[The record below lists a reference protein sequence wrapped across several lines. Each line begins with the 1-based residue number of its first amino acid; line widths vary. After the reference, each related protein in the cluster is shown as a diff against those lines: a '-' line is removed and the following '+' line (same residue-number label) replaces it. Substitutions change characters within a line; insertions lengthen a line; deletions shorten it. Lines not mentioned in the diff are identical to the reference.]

1 MGKRLRVPL
10 IVGLG
15 LLAALFAAATL
26 SSAAVSFRSAERDGA
41 RVAEVLIGDR
51 VVIVLRTSAGGYTPL
66 ERAEIVANRL
76 RSALSEEVAAEDVQA
91 RPILSGHGV
100 FAANRLIVAVYESE
114 AAAHEASPES
124 LAKLWRDNV
133 LLALSLPLPEEAS
146 EEEPPVEETPGSGEA
161 AAPGSGE
168 APAPGAA
175 EQPEGPVST
184 GQAAAPEAA
193 TAAEPT
199 ALDWMG
205 TAQKWV
211 PIFSL
216 EREGV
221 RIGFAQ
227 VAGPTSQVEKVKG
240 VAQLRLDFQRIGRI
254 YAYIPVSTI
263 SVTKLDRV
271 QGVSVWALADV
282 KVLNF

>member
-26 SSAAVSFRSAERDGA
+26 STAAVSFRSAERDDA

-91 RPILSGHGV
+91 RPIPSGHGV
-100 FAANRLIVAVYESE
+100 FAANRLIVAVYGSE

-124 LAKLWRDNV
+124 LAKLWRDNI

-146 EEEPPVEETPGSGEA
+146 EEEPPVEE
-161 AAPGSGE
+161 APGSGE

-175 EQPEGPVST
+175 EQPEGPAST

-193 TAAEPT
+193 TAAEST
-199 ALDWMG
+199 ALDWTG

-263 SVTKLDRV
+263 SVRKLDRV

>member
-1 MGKRLRVPL
+1 MGKRLKVPL
-10 IVGLG
+10 AIGLG
-15 LLAALFAAATL
+15 LLAALVAATAL

-41 RVAEVLIGDR
+41 RVAEVLIEDR
-51 VVIVLRTSAGGYTPL
+51 VVIVVRTSAGGYTPL

-76 RSALSEEVAAEDVQA
+76 RGALSEEVTAEDVQA
-91 RPILSGHGV
+91 GPVASGHGV
-100 FAANRLIVAVYESE
+100 FVANRLIVAVYEPE
-114 AAAHEASPES
+114 AEAHGATPDA
-124 LAKLWRDNV
+124 LAKLWRDNI
-133 LLALSLPLPEEAS
+133 LLASGLTPPQ
-146 EEEPPVEETPGSGEA
+146 EEPAEESPAGAAPAEDAGPQEQTGSGPQVEGPSPAQGTAVPTAA
-161 AAPGSGE
+161 AAP
-168 APAPGAA
+168 
-175 EQPEGPVST
+175 PEPKS
-184 GQAAAPEAA
+184 P
-193 TAAEPT
+193 
-199 ALDWMG
+199 DWTG

-227 VAGPTSQVEKVKG
+227 VAGPTGQVEKVKG
-240 VAQLRLDFQRIGRI
+240 VAQLRLDFRNIGRI

>member
-1 MGKRLRVPL
+1 MGKRLKVPL
-10 IVGLG
+10 AVGLG
-15 LLAALFAAATL
+15 LLAALVAATAL

-41 RVAEVLIGDR
+41 RVAEVLIEDR
-51 VVIVLRTSAGGYTPL
+51 VVIVVRTSAGGYTPL

-76 RSALSEEVAAEDVQA
+76 RGALSEEVTAGDVQDGPVA
-91 RPILSGHGV
+91 SGRGV
-100 FAANRLIVAVYESE
+100 FVANHLIVAVYEPE
-114 AAAHEASPES
+114 AEAHGATPDA
-124 LAKLWRDNV
+124 LAKLWRDNI
-133 LLALSLPLPEEAS
+133 LLARGLTLPEKEPA
-146 EEEPPVEETPGSGEA
+146 EESPA
-161 AAPGSGE
+161 GE
-168 APAPGAA
+168 APAEDAGPQ
-175 EQPEGPVST
+175 EQPPSGAQVEGPSPAQETAVPT
-184 GQAAAPEAA
+184 AAAVPPE
-193 TAAEPT
+193 PKSP
-199 ALDWMG
+199 DWTG

-227 VAGPTSQVEKVKG
+227 VAGPTGQVEKVKG
-240 VAQLRLDFQRIGRI
+240 VAQLRLDFRNIGRI

>member
-1 MGKRLRVPL
+1 MGKRLKVPL
-10 IVGLG
+10 AVGLG
-15 LLAALFAAATL
+15 LLAALVAATAL

-41 RVAEVLIGDR
+41 RVAEVLIEDR
-51 VVIVLRTSAGGYTPL
+51 VVIVVRTSAGGYTPL

-76 RSALSEEVAAEDVQA
+76 RGALSEEVTAGDVQDGPVA
-91 RPILSGHGV
+91 SGRGV
-100 FAANRLIVAVYESE
+100 FVANHLIVAVYEPE
-114 AAAHEASPES
+114 AEAHGATPDA
-124 LAKLWRDNV
+124 LAKLWRDNI
-133 LLALSLPLPEEAS
+133 LLARGLTLPEEEPA
-146 EEEPPVEETPGSGEA
+146 EESPA
-161 AAPGSGE
+161 GE
-168 APAPGAA
+168 APAEDAGPQ
-175 EQPEGPVST
+175 EQPPSGAQVEGPSPAQETAVPT
-184 GQAAAPEAA
+184 AAAVPPE
-193 TAAEPT
+193 PKSP
-199 ALDWMG
+199 DWTG

-227 VAGPTSQVEKVKG
+227 VAGPTGQVEKVKG
-240 VAQLRLDFQRIGRI
+240 VAQLRLDFRNIGRI